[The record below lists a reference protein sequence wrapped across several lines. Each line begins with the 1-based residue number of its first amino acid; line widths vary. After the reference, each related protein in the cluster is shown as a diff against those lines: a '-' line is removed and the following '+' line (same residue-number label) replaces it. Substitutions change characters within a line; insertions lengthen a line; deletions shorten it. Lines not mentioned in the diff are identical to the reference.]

1 MTSDSLVIDEIIETP
16 VDLILP
22 SPGDVFQVVT
32 EKPFRGSF
40 GDSLDPLLGDIYQF
54 TTVGATTNLQ
64 VAKSELD
71 RVAVV
76 PNPYVASATWE
87 PKNLFST
94 GRGARMVEFI
104 HLPRE
109 CTIRIYTVSGYLVE
123 TLHHN
128 KNINDG
134 SEFWNLRS
142 KDGRDIAYGLYIYH
156 IDAPG
161 VGEIIGKFA
170 VIK

>member
-1 MTSDSLVIDEIIETP
+1 M
-16 VDLILP
+16 DLIP
-22 SPGDVFQVVT
+22 PTAGDVFLVAT
-32 EKPFRGSF
+32 GKPFRGTF
-40 GDSLDPLLGDIYQF
+40 GDSLDPIIGDIYEF
-54 TTVGATTNLQ
+54 TTVAATTNEQ
-64 VAKSELD
+64 QAISELD

-87 PKNLFST
+87 PKSLFST

-109 CTIRIYTVSGYLVE
+109 CTIRIYTVRGYLVE

-134 SEFWNLRS
+134 SEFWNLRT

-161 VGEIIGKFA
+161 VGETIGKFA